1 MYDRQYFIFSFVLIK
16 AKEIDGVK
24 IIRFEESLCYVNVEN
39 FKYKILKLST
49 VNPTDILANILKQS
63 KKELNTYKNELKRAQ
78 KQKTDIE
85 NSSESFRL
93 DNEVKIQILM

>member
-1 MYDRQYFIFSFVLIK
+1 M
-16 AKEIDGVK
+16 
-24 IIRFEESLCYVNVEN
+24 
-39 FKYKILKLST
+39 
-49 VNPTDILANILKQS
+49 ANILKQS

-93 DNEVKIQILM
+93 DNEVKIQI